1 MNSAQIAENATYLL
15 DKYFA
20 TSAAYKV
27 HIDRDRDDEYTFVF
41 DRLQSSA
48 RFLDRSEVLRLIPTG
63 SHWSYLL
70 GWRSFFG
77 IPIMTRNS
85 HWLVLGVET
94 AAPHPSRGSYL
105 VYKAYIFPFPLAN
118 DVQQKIRAFAN
129 EISSQRNDISMS
141 RTTFGRIDA
150 RSQTLDAHRRI
161 EGRIVRVSLQ
171 QYEKKVP
178 FRFQTLATR
187 HEQLEQRNRHQL
199 VALVPA
205 VAKHFPGRPTRS
217 WGCLPKATFIILT
230 IISVVMNA
238 LL

>member
-1 MNSAQIAENATYLL
+1 MNSAQIANNATHLL

-20 TSAAYKV
+20 ASAAYKV
-27 HIDRDRDDEYTFVF
+27 HIDRDGNDEYTFVF
-41 DRLQSSA
+41 DRLQSNA
-48 RFLDRSEVLRLIPTG
+48 GFLDRSEVLRLIPTG
-63 SHWSYLL
+63 SHWSYML

-85 HWLVLGVET
+85 RWLALGVET

-105 VYKAYIFPFPLAN
+105 VYKAYIFPFPLAT
-118 DVQQKIRAFAN
+118 DVQQTIRAFAN
-129 EISSQRNDISMS
+129 ELSSQHNDISIS

-150 RSQTLDAHRRI
+150 RSQTLDAHHRI

-187 HEQLEQRNRHQL
+187 HEQLEQKNRHQL

-205 VAKHFPGRPTRS
+205 VAKHFPGRPARS
-217 WGCLPKATFIILT
+217 WGCLPKVAL
-230 IISVVMNA
+230 IISMMVFVMMSA
-238 LL
+238 LF